1 MNIRPVTF
9 VASTHS
15 LFSSLSCSLCLSL
28 FLCVFHSA
36 AAIAQ
41 SAPASQEPALARHS
55 CAKPVLPDAAKKLT
69 AQERNAVVASLE
81 TFRTCVRTFSDGQEK
96 IKDAREKEA
105 KALQESSQVAL
116 AAAKAAAAAV
126 DTAVK
131 DYNQYSEEAVKI
143 VTVKNEPAPKQQGKA
158 EIVPPRPA
166 RSY

>member
-9 VASTHS
+9 AVSTY
-15 LFSSLSCSLCLSL
+15 LLSLSLSLSLSLCLSL
-28 FLCVFHSA
+28 FFSD

-41 SAPASQEPALARHS
+41 TAPASQEPALARHS
-55 CAKPVLPDAAKKLT
+55 CARPVLPDAARKIT

-143 VTVKNEPAPKQQGKA
+143 VTVKDEPAPKQQGKA